1 MAGAANDLVGSGVL
15 AAGYAKNQNEPRSG
29 SLRRLRRRSSR
40 GSRSSGS
47 SGSGL
52 SDLLS
57 SGRRRRSCVLGDTDS
72 RIFVRTISIRVSSL
86 VANSATAIDVT
97 RISTVGAEAL
107 TAIRRNGYK
116 LTASEE

>member
-1 MAGAANDLVGSGVL
+1 MIWS
-15 AAGYAKNQNEPRSG
+15 AAGFSLRVMQENQNEPRSG
-29 SLRRLRRRSSR
+29 SLRSLSSR
-40 GSRSSGS
+40 SSRSSGS

-72 RIFVRTISIRVSSL
+72 RIFVRTISIRVSSF
-86 VANSATAIDVT
+86 VANSATAIDIT